1 MDTGRSISCWL
12 AGSNHETWRGFC
24 DGVGCNIFPW
34 IGASHCLE
42 GEYSQATI
50 IEAFSQITFTYA
62 SDSLSARTSC
72 VSRWQR
78 PCSHFLLCSNMNE
91 HDDEVE
97 HLTWYPQYHWAFV
110 EFFKEQSPGSVSSS
124 THSIWIRGGHA
135 WGMGVN
141 FDELCSRPLFVNPTS
156 NVSCHS
162 GQRCPNPLLNKI
174 FHFFH
179 RCFYYFVL
187 YLYIPMVYWLS
198 SVRVISFRNKQISL
212 CPWI

>member
-1 MDTGRSISCWL
+1 MLTGWFQPWNMEGVLWWCGVQYLPMDWGFSLSWGGIFTGNHYRSILTDHLHLCFRLSFRKNIMCFKMTTPLFTLL
-12 AGSNHETWRGFC
+12 AVFKHEWAWWWSGTSN
-24 DGVGCNIFPW
+24 
-34 IGASHCLE
+34 L
-42 GEYSQATI
+42 
-50 IEAFSQITFTYA
+50 
-62 SDSLSARTSC
+62 
-72 VSRWQR
+72 VSSV
-78 PCSHFLLCSNMNE
+78 PSS
-91 HDDEVE
+91 
-97 HLTWYPQYHWAFV
+97 QYHWAFV